1 MDYEK
6 AAKNLVV
13 EIYFE
18 IQLQGCFYHLSQ
30 CIYRKVQFLGF
41 QQKYQEDAK
50 FSLSIRMI
58 PALAFVPLDDLLDVF
73 DKLQES
79 ITDDDVLKV
88 IDYFEDNYIG
98 RRRRRNRAPPLFS
111 HEVWNINIRVTND
124 LPRTNNS
131 VEGWNRKMQSAVG
144 ANHPN
149 LWRFLNV
156 LKREQG
162 LLNTIIDQ
170 FKFSKVD
177 WFIHNCSRKYQGDI
191 AIHDCKLHTLW

>member
-1 MDYEK
+1 MTT
-6 AAKNLVV
+6 
-13 EIYFE
+13 
-18 IQLQGCFYHLSQ
+18 
-30 CIYRKVQFLGF
+30 
-41 QQKYQEDAK
+41 QE
-50 FSLSIRMI
+50 
-58 PALAFVPLDDLLDVF
+58 FVNNYSVL
-73 DKLQES
+73 
-79 ITDDDVLKV
+79 TDDDVLKV

-111 HEVWNINIRVTND
+111 HEVWNINSRVINH

-144 ANHPN
+144 ASHPN

-170 FKFSKVD
+170 SLGG
-177 WFIHNCSRKYQGDI
+177 HAPEPSRKKYRDCNARIQNIVDDYGNRDSIEFLRGI
-191 AIHDCKLHTLW
+191 AHNLHL